1 MRGIAAIS
9 LRVYSACGVRNSVS
23 EGANSCAWEVLAFG
37 GATTDFTLAAFDPSD
52 FPQVLSGCFG
62 QHARPALTRVTGL
75 TFFLS
80 GFGVLIF

>member
-37 GATTDFTLAAFDPSD
+37 GATTDFTLAAFDGVVAQIREDSCCE
-52 FPQVLSGCFG
+52 SGMLAG
-62 QHARPALTRVTGL
+62 QH
-75 TFFLS
+75 
-80 GFGVLIF
+80 